1 MMKGGKPSERPLLV
15 AICTGKAV
23 NAFAPPVKP
32 SGLAEAQE
40 NGKVKMLQDVDR
52 THVQMLDSR
61 LKTK

>member
-1 MMKGGKPSERPLLV
+1 MMKGGRPSERPLLV

-32 SGLAEAQE
+32 SGLAEAQD
-40 NGKVKMLQDVDR
+40 GKVKMLQDVDR